1 MSGAGMPA
9 GAGTRPSASGRPAGA
24 VRRRP
29 GAGAGGEGEG
39 AQGGQGGGGGQG
51 GAATAQRETLRFY
64 TDDAP
69 GLMIGP
75 TMVLVLSL
83 LFVGSVVL
91 LHIAGKIA

>member
-1 MSGAGMPA
+1 MSGAGLPA

-29 GAGAGGEGEG
+29 GAGGEGGGAGGEG
-39 AQGGQGGGGGQG
+39 AQGGGGQG

-83 LFVGSVVL
+83 LFIGSVVL

>member
-1 MSGAGMPA
+1 MSGAGLPA

-29 GAGAGGEGEG
+29 GAGGEGGGGGEG
-39 AQGGQGGGGGQG
+39 AQGGGGS
-51 GAATAQRETLRFY
+51 AATAQRETLRFY

-83 LFVGSVVL
+83 LFIGSVVL